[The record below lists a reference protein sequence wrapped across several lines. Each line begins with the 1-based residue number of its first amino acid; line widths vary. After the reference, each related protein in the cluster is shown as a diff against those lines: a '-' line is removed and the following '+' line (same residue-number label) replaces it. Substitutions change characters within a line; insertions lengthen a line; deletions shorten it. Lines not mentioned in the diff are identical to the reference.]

1 MDKIVIKD
9 MEIYAYHGVHDFEK
23 AKGQRFFVSVD
34 MELDLREAGLGDD
47 LGKTV
52 NYAETAQLIREVM
65 TGEKF
70 NLIESC
76 AERVAAEILNAYEQV
91 KKVKVRV
98 AKPDAPMDVD
108 FDNVYC
114 EITRKK
120 HVAYLGI
127 GSNLGDKEGYL
138 DFAVEQLSKDDY
150 IKVTAVSSYIETEP
164 VSDVEQDDY
173 LNGCIEIETLYLPE
187 ELLKVTQDIENS
199 AGRKRI
205 VHWGPRTLDIDILL
219 YDSETITKEKLL
231 VPHPYMAERS
241 FVLEPLVEIA
251 PYAWHPVLKK
261 TAKKLLED
269 LNELSS

>member
-23 AKGQRFFVSVD
+23 AKGQRFFVSVE
-34 MELDLREAGLGDD
+34 MELDLHDAGLTDD
-47 LGKTV
+47 LSKTV
-52 NYAETAQLIREVM
+52 NYAETAELIKDVM

-76 AERVAAEILNAYEQV
+76 AERVAAEILNHYDPV
-91 KKVKVRV
+91 KKVRVRV
-98 AKPDAPMDVD
+98 AKPDAPMGVD
-108 FDNVYC
+108 FDTVWC
-114 EITRKK
+114 EIVRKK

-138 DFAVEQLSKDDY
+138 DFAVEQLSKDEY
-150 IKVTAVSSYIETEP
+150 IKVTAVSSYIVTEP
-164 VSDVEQDDY
+164 VSDVEQDDF
-173 LNGCIEIETLYLPE
+173 LNGCIALETLYSPE

-219 YDSETITKEKLL
+219 FDREIIAEDELMI
-231 VPHPYMAERS
+231 PHPYMAKRR

-251 PYAWHPVLKK
+251 PYAWHPGLSK
-261 TAKKLLED
+261 TATELLEL
-269 LNELSS
+269 LNC